1 LIGAFVGSRA
11 VAEMKVRV
19 GDEAPLFTAESV
31 NKGKV
36 SLQDLRGSRVLL
48 VFGRYFGCPVCMLD
62 FDNLISILENGLPGV
77 EVIYLTQS
85 SPESARKYIEGL
97 NVSFPVIPVTEKD
110 GKYPIYSDYGVG
122 RIAVSQFPGLLK
134 RSREARR
141 VGKAHGPHEGRET
154 QSPADFVIDEG
165 GRVVRAHIGFL
176 EPEKILALLRE
187 S

>member
-1 LIGAFVGSRA
+1 V
-11 VAEMKVRV
+11 VEMKVRV

-31 NKGKV
+31 NMGKV
-36 SLQDLRGSRVLL
+36 SLEGLRGSRVLL

-62 FDNLISILENGLPGV
+62 FDELLSMFEDGLPDIKV
-77 EVIYLTQS
+77 VYLTQS
-85 SPESARKYIEGL
+85 SPESARRYIEGL
-97 NVSFPVIPVTEKD
+97 DVGFPVVPVAEKD
-110 GKYPIYSDYGVG
+110 REYPIYLDYGVG
-122 RIAVSQFPGLLK
+122 RIAISQLPGLLK
-134 RSREARR
+134 RSRKARR
-141 VGKAHGPHEGRET
+141 AGKAHGPHEGRET